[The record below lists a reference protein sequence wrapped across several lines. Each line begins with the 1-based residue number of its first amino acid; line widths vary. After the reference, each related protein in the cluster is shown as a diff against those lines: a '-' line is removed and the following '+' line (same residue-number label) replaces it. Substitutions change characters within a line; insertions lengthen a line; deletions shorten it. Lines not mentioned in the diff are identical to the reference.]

1 MSLYRNTVWFL
12 KGLRE
17 YTKGGYESA
26 AKYFVAE
33 DLQVDV
39 KEKSYMITGANSGIG
54 KAAALAI
61 AKRGGTVHLVC
72 RNKDR
77 AEEAQTEI
85 ITNSGN
91 ERVFVHLLDMSDPKE
106 IWAFAEKF
114 KTQNRLNVLINNAG
128 CMVNKRELTEDGIEK
143 NFATNVLGTYIL
155 TRALLPVLEN
165 EEGARVVSIEA
176 IYLSCVC
183 VCFCFFKEDL
193 LDFILVI
200 LRSHFMLGRAS
211 SICFQLQIFNSIP
224 LVYITP
230 TISITNTATVG
241 HCSCTC
247 TFFNFIQGVPDWNFF
262 YLAVRLSMPDFYE
275 KMKTRLRTEEQGADT
290 VVWLTISP
298 AAVKHPS
305 GLFFQDRKPVATHLP
320 LAFTHSSTDDEEKF
334 LQILQD
340 MALKFAP
347 SSKL

>member
-1 MSLYRNTVWFL
+1 MSLYRNTVWFM

-91 ERVFVHLLDMSDPKE
+91 DRVFIHLLDMSDPKK
-106 IWAFAEKF
+106 IWEFAETF

-165 EEGARVVSIEA
+165 EEGARVVTVSSGGM
-176 IYLSCVC
+176 LVQ
-183 VCFCFFKEDL
+183 K
-193 LDFILVI
+193 LDVSNLQFEKGTFDGTMVYAQNKRQQVI
-200 LRSHFMLGRAS
+200 LTEQWAKAYPKIHFSVMHPGWAD
-211 SICFQLQIFNSIP
+211 
-224 LVYITP
+224 TP
-230 TISITNTATVG
+230 
-241 HCSCTC
+241 
-247 TFFNFIQGVPDWNFF
+247 
-262 YLAVRLSMPDFYE
+262 AVRLSMPDFYE

-305 GLFFQDRKPVATHLP
+305 GLFFQDRKPVSTHLP
-320 LAFTHSSTDDEEKF
+320 LAWTHSSADDEEKF